1 MQSPVADEIV
11 ILVDQIIIVQGQIS
25 EQFPQIFE
33 NIVKE
38 NLAKNITSSLNN
50 IYQTQSLALQNLRE
64 IEDLETKIIYF
75 RMLYDTYLLM
85 LKNKY
90 VYPVPPQ
97 EENEIVS
104 AQTQND
110 EIDENPENDDQE
122 QMVVDLKKEELS
134 ITTENNTTGDT
145 IEKPDLFQIKEKI
158 DKIW

>member
-1 MQSPVADEIV
+1 MQSPIADEIV
-11 ILVDQIIIVQGQIS
+11 TLVDQIITIQGQIS

-64 IEDLETKIIYF
+64 IDLETKIIYS
-75 RMLYDTYLLM
+75 RILYDTNLPM
-85 LKNKY
+85 PKDKY

-110 EIDENPENDDQE
+110 E
-122 QMVVDLKKEELS
+122 MMRTLKMM
-134 ITTENNTTGDT
+134 
-145 IEKPDLFQIKEKI
+145 IKNK
-158 DKIW
+158 

>member
-1 MQSPVADEIV
+1 MQSPIADEIV
-11 ILVDQIIIVQGQIS
+11 TLVDQIITIQSQIS

-38 NLAKNITSSLNN
+38 NLAKNITSSLSN

-75 RMLYDTYLLM
+75 RILYDTNLPM
-85 LKNKY
+85 PKDKY

-97 EENEIVS
+97 EEKEIVS

-122 QMVVDLKKEELS
+122 QMIVDLKKEELN
-134 ITTENNTTGDT
+134 ITIKNNTTDDT

-158 DKIW
+158 D

>member
-1 MQSPVADEIV
+1 MQSPIADEIV
-11 ILVDQIIIVQGQIS
+11 ILVDQIITIQSQIS
-25 EQFPQIFE
+25 EQFPQIVE

-38 NLAKNITSSLNN
+38 NLAKNITSSLSN

-75 RMLYDTYLLM
+75 RILYDTNLPM
-85 LKNKY
+85 PKDKY

-97 EENEIVS
+97 EKNEIVS

-122 QMVVDLKKEELS
+122 QMIVDLKKEELN
-134 ITTENNTTGDT
+134 ITIENNTTDDT

-158 DKIW
+158 D

>member
-1 MQSPVADEIV
+1 MQSPIADEIV
-11 ILVDQIIIVQGQIS
+11 TLVDQIITIQSQIS

-38 NLAKNITSSLNN
+38 NLAENITSSLSN

-75 RMLYDTYLLM
+75 RILYDTNLPM
-85 LKNKY
+85 PKDKY

-110 EIDENPENDDQE
+110 EIGENPENDDQE
-122 QMVVDLKKEELS
+122 QMIVDLKKEELN
-134 ITTENNTTGDT
+134 ITIENNTTDDT

-158 DKIW
+158 D

>member
-1 MQSPVADEIV
+1 MQSPITDEIV
-11 ILVDQIIIVQGQIS
+11 TLVHQIITVQGQIS
-25 EQFPQIFE
+25 EQLPQIFE

-75 RMLYDTYLLM
+75 RILCDTNLPM
-85 LKNKY
+85 PKDKY

-110 EIDENPENDDQE
+110 KINENPENDDQE
-122 QMVVDLKKEELS
+122 
-134 ITTENNTTGDT
+134 
-145 IEKPDLFQIKEKI
+145 
-158 DKIW
+158 

>member
-1 MQSPVADEIV
+1 M
-11 ILVDQIIIVQGQIS
+11 VDQIITIQGQIS

-38 NLAKNITSSLNN
+38 NFAKNITSSLNN

-64 IEDLETKIIYF
+64 IGDLETKIIYF
-75 RMLYDTYLLM
+75 RILYDTNLPM
-85 LKNKY
+85 PKDNY

-122 QMVVDLKKEELS
+122 QMIVDLEKEELN
-134 ITTENNTTGDT
+134 ITIENNTTDDI

-158 DKIW
+158 D

>member
-1 MQSPVADEIV
+1 M
-11 ILVDQIIIVQGQIS
+11 VDQIITIQGQIF
-25 EQFPQIFE
+25 EQFPQSFE

-75 RMLYDTYLLM
+75 RILYDTNLPM
-85 LKNKY
+85 LKDKY

-104 AQTQND
+104 IQTQND

-122 QMVVDLKKEELS
+122 QMIVDLEKEELN
-134 ITTENNTTGDT
+134 ITIENNTTDD
-145 IEKPDLFQIKEKI
+145 IIDKPDLFQIKEKI
-158 DKIW
+158 D

>member
-1 MQSPVADEIV
+1 MAT
-11 ILVDQIIIVQGQIS
+11 
-25 EQFPQIFE
+25 
-33 NIVKE
+33 
-38 NLAKNITSSLNN
+38 NITSSLNN

-75 RMLYDTYLLM
+75 RILYDTNLPM
-85 LKNKY
+85 PKDKY

-110 EIDENPENDDQE
+110 ETDENPENDDQE
-122 QMVVDLKKEELS
+122 QMIVDLEKEELNITIEN
-134 ITTENNTTGDT
+134 ITTDDI

-158 DKIW
+158 D

>member
-1 MQSPVADEIV
+1 MQSPIADEIV
-11 ILVDQIIIVQGQIS
+11 TLVDQIITIQGQIS

-75 RMLYDTYLLM
+75 RILYDTNQPM
-85 LKNKY
+85 PKDKY
-90 VYPVPPQ
+90 VYLVPPQ

-110 EIDENPENDDQE
+110 EIDENPEE
-122 QMVVDLKKEELS
+122 QMIVDLKKEELN
-134 ITTENNTTGDT
+134 ITIENNTTDDT
-145 IEKPDLFQIKEKI
+145 IEKPDLSQIKEKI
-158 DKIW
+158 D

>member
-1 MQSPVADEIV
+1 MEGHSMMLLQSPIADEIV
-11 ILVDQIIIVQGQIS
+11 TLVDKIITVQGQIS
-25 EQFPQIFE
+25 EQFAQIFE

-38 NLAKNITSSLNN
+38 NLAKHITSSLNN
-50 IYQTQSLALQNLRE
+50 IYQTQSLALPNLRE

-75 RMLYDTYLLM
+75 RILYDTNLPM
-85 LKNKY
+85 PKDKY

-122 QMVVDLKKEELS
+122 QMIVDLKKEELN
-134 ITTENNTTGDT
+134 ITIENNATDDP
-145 IEKPDLFQIKEKI
+145 IEKPD
-158 DKIW
+158 

>member
-1 MQSPVADEIV
+1 MQSPIADEIV
-11 ILVDQIIIVQGQIS
+11 TLVDQIITVQGQIS

-64 IEDLETKIIYF
+64 IEDLETKLSTSEFYMIPIYPCP
-75 RMLYDTYLLM
+75 
-85 LKNKY
+85 KIN

-134 ITTENNTTGDT
+134 ITIENNTTDDT
-145 IEKPDLFQIKEKI
+145 IEKPNLFQIKEKI
-158 DKIW
+158 DYIW

>member
-1 MQSPVADEIV
+1 MQSPIADEIV
-11 ILVDQIIIVQGQIS
+11 TLVDQIITIQGQIS
-25 EQFPQIFE
+25 KQFPQIFE

-75 RMLYDTYLLM
+75 RILYDTNLPM
-85 LKNKY
+85 PKDKY
-90 VYPVPPQ
+90 VYLVPPQ

-110 EIDENPENDDQE
+110 EIDENPEE
-122 QMVVDLKKEELS
+122 KMIVDLKKEELN
-134 ITTENNTTGDT
+134 ITIENNTTDDT
-145 IEKPDLFQIKEKI
+145 IEKPDLFQIKENI
-158 DKIW
+158 D

>member
-1 MQSPVADEIV
+1 MQSPIGDEIV
-11 ILVDQIIIVQGQIS
+11 TLVDQIITVQGQIS
-25 EQFPQIFE
+25 DQFAQIFE

-75 RMLYDTYLLM
+75 RIIYDTNLPM
-85 LKNKY
+85 PKDKY

-110 EIDENPENDDQE
+110 EIDENPENDDQK
-122 QMVVDLKKEELS
+122 QMIVDLKKEELN
-134 ITTENNTTGDT
+134 ITIENNTTDDT
-145 IEKPDLFQIKEKI
+145 IEKPYLFQIKEKI
-158 DKIW
+158 D

>member
-1 MQSPVADEIV
+1 MQSPIADEIV
-11 ILVDQIIIVQGQIS
+11 TLVDQIITVQGQIS
-25 EQFPQIFE
+25 KQIPQIFE

-50 IYQTQSLALQNLRE
+50 IYQTQSLALQNLRK
-64 IEDLETKIIYF
+64 IQDLETKIIYF
-75 RMLYDTYLLM
+75 RIFYDTNLPM
-85 LKNKY
+85 PKDKY

-122 QMVVDLKKEELS
+122 QMVVDLKKEELR
-134 ITTENNTTGDT
+134 ITIENNTTDDT
-145 IEKPDLFQIKEKI
+145 IEQPDLFQIKEKI
-158 DKIW
+158 D

>member
-1 MQSPVADEIV
+1 MQSPIADEIV
-11 ILVDQIIIVQGQIS
+11 TLVDQIITVQGQMS

-50 IYQTQSLALQNLRE
+50 IYQTQSLTLQNLRE
-64 IEDLETKIIYF
+64 IEDLEPKIVYF
-75 RMLYDTYLLM
+75 RILCDTNLSM
-85 LKNKY
+85 PKDKY

-110 EIDENPENDDQE
+110 DIDENPENDDQE
-122 QMVVDLKKEELS
+122 QMIVDLKKEVLS
-134 ITTENNTTGDT
+134 ITIENNTTDDT
-145 IEKPDLFQIKEKI
+145 IEKPDSFQIKEKI
-158 DKIW
+158 D

>member
-1 MQSPVADEIV
+1 MQSPIADEIV
-11 ILVDQIIIVQGQIS
+11 TLVDQIITIQGQIS

-75 RMLYDTYLLM
+75 RILYDTNLPM
-85 LKNKY
+85 PKDKY

-122 QMVVDLKKEELS
+122 QMIVDLEKEELN
-134 ITTENNTTGDT
+134 ITIENNTTDDI
-145 IEKPDLFQIKEKI
+145 IENPDLFQIKEKI
-158 DKIW
+158 D

>member
-1 MQSPVADEIV
+1 MQSLIADEIV
-11 ILVDQIIIVQGQIS
+11 TLVDQIITVQGQIS
-25 EQFPQIFE
+25 EQFTQMFE

-38 NLAKNITSSLNN
+38 NLAKNITSRLNN

-75 RMLYDTYLLM
+75 RILYDTNLPM
-85 LKNKY
+85 PKDKY

-110 EIDENPENDDQE
+110 EFDDNPENDDQE

-134 ITTENNTTGDT
+134 ITIENNTTDDT
-145 IEKPDLFQIKEKI
+145 LEKPDLFHIKEKI
-158 DKIW
+158 N

>member
-1 MQSPVADEIV
+1 MQSPIADEIV
-11 ILVDQIIIVQGQIS
+11 TLVDQIITIQGQIS

-75 RMLYDTYLLM
+75 RILYDTNLPM
-85 LKNKY
+85 PKDKY

-110 EIDENPENDDQE
+110 ENDDQE
-122 QMVVDLKKEELS
+122 QMVVDLKEEELN
-134 ITTENNTTGDT
+134 ITIENNTTDDT
-145 IEKPDLFQIKEKI
+145 IEKPDLFQIKETI
-158 DKIW
+158 D

>member
-1 MQSPVADEIV
+1 MQSPIADEIV
-11 ILVDQIIIVQGQIS
+11 TLVDQIITVQGQIS

-64 IEDLETKIIYF
+64 IEDLETRI
-75 RMLYDTYLLM
+75 LYDTNLPM
-85 LKNKY
+85 LKDKY

-104 AQTQND
+104 AHTKND
-110 EIDENPENDDQE
+110 EIDENSENDDQE
-122 QMVVDLKKEELS
+122 QMVVDLKKEELN
-134 ITTENNTTGDT
+134 ITIENNTTDDT
-145 IEKPDLFQIKEKI
+145 VEKPDLFQIKEKI
-158 DKIW
+158 D